1 MNIMIKLIIYTP
13 QDYVEAVTGH
23 RYTFDKNICAEIGKR
38 LEDNGFSSLW
48 DYSLSETGH
57 VVQNKLSV
65 VLVDVSEIKENGKKE
80 TEYRW
85 FEVPEGFHEK
95 SNTVNS
101 KFELGRMVITANVLI
116 KSLIFQAYFK
126 SYWLAI
132 CKVIGEICVKAINS

>member
-1 MNIMIKLIIYTP
+1 MIKLIKYTP

-80 TEYRW
+80 TEYRV
-85 FEVPEGFHEK
+85 ERK
-95 SNTVNS
+95 
-101 KFELGRMVITANVLI
+101 
-116 KSLIFQAYFK
+116 
-126 SYWLAI
+126 
-132 CKVIGEICVKAINS
+132 INN